1 MRGLLITGE
10 YGAGKTAVAAE
21 ITHLLAEQGVPS
33 AGIDLDWLCWVGP
46 DLDPV
51 ELWRVKMGNLRAMV
65 TNFATVGVES
75 LVIAGALFDMGER
88 EMVAAAVEP
97 ADLQVVRL
105 EVPSDLARDRIRR
118 RDVGRELAE
127 LLQDS
132 TAVARAVHSAGVED
146 FSVPNHDGWPIE
158 GVAREVLAAVGW
170 SS

>member
-118 RDVGRELAE
+118 RDWDGSWLSCSRTPPLWRGLSVQLVSRTSRYRITTGGR
-127 LLQDS
+127 S
-132 TAVARAVHSAGVED
+132 
-146 FSVPNHDGWPIE
+146 
-158 GVAREVLAAVGW
+158 RESLERYLRP
-170 SS
+170 

>member
-1 MRGLLITGE
+1 MRSLLVTGE

-51 ELWRVKMGNLRAMV
+51 ALWRVKMGNLRAMI
-65 TNFATVGVES
+65 TNFTSVGVERV
-75 LVIAGALFDMGER
+75 VIAGALFDLGER

-105 EVPSDLARDRIRR
+105 EVPSHQALDRIRR

-127 LLQDS
+127 LLHDS
-132 TAVARAVHSAGVED
+132 PAVASAVYSAGVED
-146 FSVPNHDGWPIE
+146 SSVPNHDGVPIE
-158 GVAREVLAAVGW
+158 AAAREVLTTVGW
-170 SS
+170 